1 MTGFLN
7 EELMYESVR
16 VHDERFDGVFF
27 FGALD
32 SDIYCVPSCTVR
44 TPLRRNVRFFLTRSE
59 AEAAG
64 RRPCKRCRP
73 DLVPRRDM
81 ADVWCGSRRR

>member
-1 MTGFLN
+1 MAEPLT
-7 EELMYESVR
+7 EDRMYESVCT
-16 VHDERFDGVFF
+16 HDSRFDGVFF

-44 TPLRRNVRFFLTRSE
+44 TPLRRNVRFFLTRSD

-73 DLVPRRDM
+73 DLVVTRNLS
-81 ADVWCGSRRR
+81 DVWYGLGHD